1 MLRPLTLLIATT
13 IGIAACG
20 ASKAPS
26 ATAAAPSPDVRP
38 LAALSAQHVI
48 VVPAQRF
55 SNASG
60 IAIQGSA
67 RELLDALDGEIASV
81 LGERGV
87 RGMWAF
93 ASDVARSAQRSPTLA
108 PDPRTLAVNELA
120 LDRRKAGALLTEPLA
135 SQLRALVALHDARY
149 ALVPVELRIQPLGA
163 GSARGV
169 LRAALV
175 DARQSQ
181 VRWAGDVA
189 GDSTAVL
196 GPALAASVAR
206 HLADLVASP

>member
-1 MLRPLTLLIATT
+1 MLRPLTLLIATML
-13 IGIAACG
+13 GIAACAG
-20 ASKAPS
+20 SRAAP
-26 ATAAAPSPDVRP
+26 AAAPAPAPDARP
-38 LAALSAQHVI
+38 LGALSAQHVI

-60 IAIQGSA
+60 IAMQGSA
-67 RELLDALDGEIASV
+67 RDLLDALDGEIATA
-81 LGERGV
+81 LGERGM

-93 ASDVARSAQRSPTLA
+93 AGDVARSAQRSPTLA
-108 PDPRTLAVNELA
+108 PDPRTLAVNELT

-135 SQLRALVALHDARY
+135 SQLRALGALHDARY

-189 GDSTAVL
+189 GDSSAVL

-206 HLADLVASP
+206 HLADLVAAP